1 MVEGVGVME
10 RLLRKLSGS
19 AAGTTALSLL
29 FFIFYY
35 VYLWLVVDLRLIY
48 HGGGIISSFP
58 VFFREWSFFQGYL
71 CYAGGPVDYVSA
83 FLSQFFCIGW
93 AGALVATLQAWL
105 LWLCAGSIMRA
116 AVGWRPLWI
125 CALMPVCLLALYTL
139 CSFPFA
145 IAMTLLAAFGFV
157 CLYMQTAMKNRVLSI
172 LFFIVLAI
180 VVYVAAGKAYL
191 LFAVLCAMYE
201 FIVRRRWL
209 NGVVCLAA
217 ASVISYLGNILIFD
231 TSIVESLS
239 RFRPFPVDISH
250 GMLIMIYIFYMFLP
264 VSIAVLWL
272 LRLIGISPSG
282 RISFMVRGTVPSAIG
297 LLLPFV
303 IGIAVAYMLYDSRFK
318 AMLEIDYYGGQKM
331 WPEVLRAANY
341 NPGQKLASK
350 TVNRALYHTGRLTE
364 DMFCYS
370 QNVEALFMSR
380 RVDAP
385 AFWELYDTFIDL
397 GQMNM
402 AEYALLTCIE
412 TYGERPILLRRLA
425 LVNMVK
431 GNIDAAKVFLGALGK
446 TMFDADW
453 AGDCLK
459 KIECDPNLSADKEVQ
474 YLRSVMVEKD
484 RPLTIEPNML
494 QDLLDKNRHNRMA
507 YEYLMGYYLLNRQ
520 FDDFVRNMDRLD
532 DFGYTRIPRVFEEA
546 ILFYNSTKQTQ
557 LELHG
562 REISAESRQR
572 FADFMGALFGR
583 YKGNRNEAYD
593 ELANNYGDSYI
604 FYCVY
609 GQSGIK
615 K

>member
-1 MVEGVGVME
+1 ME
-10 RLLRKLSGS
+10 RLSRRLSGS
-19 AAGTTALSLL
+19 AAETTALSLL
-29 FFIFYY
+29 FFILYY
-35 VYLWLVVDLRLIY
+35 AYLWKVVDLRLIY
-48 HGGGIISSFP
+48 QVGGIISSFP

-105 LWLCAGSIMRA
+105 LWLCAGSIMRTV
-116 AVGWRPLWI
+116 VGWRPLWI
-125 CALMPVCLLALYTL
+125 CALVPVCLLALYTL

-145 IAMTLLAAFGFV
+145 IAMMLLAAFGFV
-157 CLYMQTAMKNRVLSI
+157 CLYMRTVMKNEILSI

-180 VVYVAAGKAYL
+180 VVYVVAGKACL

-209 NGVVCLAA
+209 NGLMCLAA
-217 ASVISYLGNILIFD
+217 APVISYIGNILIFD
-231 TSIVESLS
+231 MSIVESFS
-239 RFRPFPVDISH
+239 RFRPFPIDIGH
-250 GMLIMIYIFYMFLP
+250 GMLIMIYIFYLFLP
-264 VSIAVLWL
+264 VSITVLWL
-272 LRLIGISPSG
+272 LGLVGISPSG
-282 RISFMVRGTVPSAIG
+282 RFSFMAAGTVPKVIG
-297 LLLPFV
+297 LLLPFM
-303 IGIAVAYMLYDSRFK
+303 IGIAVAGMLYDSRFK

-331 WPEVLRAANY
+331 WPEVLRAANR
-341 NPGQKLASK
+341 NPGQKLANK

-370 QNVEALFMSR
+370 QNVEALFMSQR
-380 RVDAP
+380 TDAT
-385 AFWELYDTFIDL
+385 AFWELYDTLIDL
-397 GQMNM
+397 GQINM
-402 AEYALLTCIE
+402 AEYALLTCVE
-412 TYGERPILLRRLA
+412 TYGERPILLKRLA

-459 KIECDPNLSADKEVQ
+459 KIERDPNLSADKEVQ

-484 RPLTIEPNML
+484 RILTIEPNML

-507 YEYLMGYYLLNRQ
+507 YEYLMGYYLLKGQ
-520 FDDFVRNMDRLD
+520 FDDFVRNLGRLD

-546 ILFYNSTKQTQ
+546 ILFYNNTKQTQ
-557 LELHG
+557 IDLHG
-562 REISAESRQR
+562 REISTKSRER
-572 FADFMGALFGR
+572 FAGFLEVLFGR
-583 YKGNRNEAYD
+583 HKGNKNEAYD
-593 ELANNYGDSYI
+593 ELANNYGDSYF

-609 GQSGIK
+609 GQSGI
-615 K
+615 